1 MKSMF
6 RAQSSHRT
14 RALLP
19 TSLLPMLV
27 LPMLLVFTS
36 CSGSKDPDAAS
47 TLSASSLASTASSAE
62 VTTTG
67 VQTPS
72 GRNAATTTSAVPV
85 SSQQAQVDSSVIATP
100 SEALQN
106 TPSLELLN
114 DYVES
119 PKDEHIVLQ
128 ATTEKVRIFESAT
141 SNKVVQTL
149 DNPLPSGTPLTLLV
163 DGQTSTRYKVLL
175 PIRPNGSTGWVNP
188 VDVGIKRSHRYRIEI
203 ALAAHTLKVFNGTDL
218 VMDEKIGIGT
228 QATPTPNGRYYI
240 KELLK
245 PPKPDGIYGP
255 FAYGL
260 SGFSPV
266 LQTFNGGDGTI
277 GIHGTNRPD
286 LLGKQVSHGCI
297 RMRNDA
303 ITQLTK
309 FLPLGTPVIIQV

>member
-1 MKSMF
+1 MF
-6 RAQSSHRT
+6 RPLSTHRLRASFPPAV
-14 RALLP
+14 RALPLA
-19 TSLLPMLV
+19 LLACI
-27 LPMLLVFTS
+27 LLALTS
-36 CSGSKDPDAAS
+36 CSGSKSPE
-47 TLSASSLASTASSAE
+47 SASDTNPAATTISPSA
-62 VTTTG
+62 TTTAI
-67 VQTPS
+67 QTPS
-72 GRNAATTTSAVPV
+72 GRDIAGSTTKLPVTSKQ
-85 SSQQAQVDSSVIATP
+85 SQVDSSVIATP
-100 SEALQN
+100 SEALQT
-106 TPSLELLN
+106 TPSMELLD
-114 DYVES
+114 DYVEA
-119 PKDEHIVLQ
+119 PKDQHFVLQ
-128 ATTEKVRIFESAT
+128 ATTSKVRIFESAT

-188 VDVGIKRSHRYRIEI
+188 VDVGIKRSHRFRIEI
-203 ALAAHTLKVFNGTDL
+203 ALKAHTLKVFNGSDL
-218 VMDEKIGIGT
+218 VMDEEIGIGT

-245 PPKPDGIYGP
+245 PPTPDGIYGP

-297 RMRNDA
+297 RMRNEA

-309 FLPLGTPVIIQV
+309 FLPLGTPVIIQA